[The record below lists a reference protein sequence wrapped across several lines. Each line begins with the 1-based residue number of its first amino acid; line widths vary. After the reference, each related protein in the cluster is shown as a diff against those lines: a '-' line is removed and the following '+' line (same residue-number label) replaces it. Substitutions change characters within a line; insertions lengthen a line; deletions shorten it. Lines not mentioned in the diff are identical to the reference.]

1 MTARDRILARR
12 AKLVAAAIT
21 GATVAACGSQVCLS
35 LIDPDAQAPM
45 DAAPDMRPQACLTA
59 PFDSGSDTGSDAPG
73 DSPSDSP
80 KDSPSDQ
87 DAG

>member
-12 AKLVAAAIT
+12 AKLIAAAIT

-35 LIDPDAQAPM
+35 LVDPDAQPPA
-45 DAAPDMRPQACLTA
+45 DAAPDMQPQVCLGV
-59 PFDSGSDTGSDAPG
+59 PYDSGVDTGSDAPG
-73 DSPSDSP
+73 DAP

-87 DAG
+87 EAG